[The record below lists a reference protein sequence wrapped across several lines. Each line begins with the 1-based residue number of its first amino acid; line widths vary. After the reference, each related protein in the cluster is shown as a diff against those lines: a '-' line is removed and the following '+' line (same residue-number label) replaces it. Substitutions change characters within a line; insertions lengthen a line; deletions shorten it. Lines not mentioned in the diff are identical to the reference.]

1 MSTLNLHT
9 ATTLL
14 AAGGGVANS
23 VPDTTTLA
31 IPTTAPVPLI
41 TPSHNESPIAAH
53 IGSIFS
59 GASITH
65 PDLQGINPTTITH
78 AVAIGVTIG
87 IILWVFH
94 IARRIRWRKR
104 PHRKRDPRRV
114 FTQQHITVAKQLAG
128 NQCEQPRFL
137 FFRCR
142 NTGTL
147 HADHHWPHSRGG
159 HTTFTAGDQYPHLNP
174 KTNNLVILCSSCN
187 LSKTNHLPLLRHT
200 LIIRIR
206 RAIQQRRARRHAARR
221 GNTQKRQ

>member
-9 ATTLL
+9 ATTPL
-14 AAGGGVANS
+14 AAGGGVANPA
-23 VPDTTTLA
+23 PDTTTLA

-41 TPSHNESPIAAH
+41 TPHNNESPIATH

-65 PDLQGINPTTITH
+65 PDLQGISPTTIAH

-87 IILWVFH
+87 ITLWVLH

-128 NQCEQPRFL
+128 NRCEQPRFL

-142 NTGTL
+142 NTSTL

-159 HTTFTAGDQYPHLNP
+159 HTTFTAGEKYPHLNP
-174 KTNNLVILCSSCN
+174 KTNNLVVLCSSCN
-187 LSKTNHLPLLRHT
+187 LAKTNHLPLLRNT

-206 RAIQQRRARRHAARR
+206 RAIQQRRARRHATQR